1 MAIEIERKF
10 LLKNN
15 DWRQGAIGQ
24 KYMQGYINKEPGRT
38 VRIRITEEA
47 AYLTIKGKP
56 NIVDGQDGIG
66 KLEFEYTIP
75 ENDAKE
81 MLEKLCRKPIITK
94 KRYRVHYHGFVWEVD
109 EFEGENKG
117 LILAEI
123 ELEYEDQDFDLPP
136 WIDKEVTADK
146 RYYNARLSATPYS
159 SW

>member
-24 KYMQGYINKEPGRT
+24 MYMQGYINNEPGRT
-38 VRIRITEEA
+38 VRVRITEDA
-47 AYLTIKGKP
+47 AYLTIKGQAAEV
-56 NIVDGQDGIG
+56 NGQIG
-66 KLEFEYTIP
+66 TAKLEFEYTIP

-81 MLEKLCRKPIITK
+81 MLEELCRKPIIAK
-94 KRYRVHYHGFVWEVD
+94 KRYRIHYHGFVWEVD
-109 EFEGENKG
+109 EFAGENEG

-123 ELEYEDQDFDLPP
+123 ELEYEDQTFDLPP
-136 WIDKEVTADK
+136 WIGEEVTTDK
-146 RYYNARLSATPYS
+146 RYYNARLSVFPYS